1 MVSAA
6 PPKDPAKV
14 RAGRIGATV
23 RWGDT
28 PRVIRLD
35 SLPPDQRRAIVA
47 YLAVAQS
54 VEKAAPDVET
64 GAATAGGTRDAAPT
78 D

>member
-1 MVSAA
+1 MSEAV
-6 PPKDPAKV
+6 KDPAAV
-14 RAGRIGATV
+14 RRGQMGALR
-23 RWGDT
+23 RWGP

-47 YLAVAQS
+47 YLAVARS
-54 VEKAAPDVET
+54 VEKAGPAEDGPALAEGHGND
-64 GAATAGGTRDAAPT
+64 RPT